1 MSTKAI
7 LLVVGL
13 VLIAGGGAWFVFVRG
28 AGELPKDC
36 RFVVLTN
43 AGRKTLT
50 LQDLKQQVAMLESPQ
65 LAGTPR
71 LEGEM
76 KKLRSCIQRAG
87 G

>member
-1 MSTKAI
+1 MSTKVV
-7 LLVVGL
+7 LLTVGL
-13 VLIAGGGAWFVFVRG
+13 LLIGAGGAWFVFVRG
-28 AGELPKDC
+28 AGELPSDC

-50 LQDLKQQVAMLESPQ
+50 LQDLKQQVALLESPQ

-71 LEGEM
+71 LEGEL
-76 KKLRSCIQRAG
+76 KKLRSCIKRAG